1 MCGEKSAALTAL
13 FCTGGSPPRVRRKER
28 RRRGEGVADGI
39 TPACAGKSRRKRRG
53 RYIKRDHPRV
63 CGEKSLAKAI
73 SKPDW
78 GSPPRVRGKV
88 DEHTEPLKA
97 VRITPACAGKSAHQ
111 SDEKSERQDHPRVC
125 GEKHCGGACEWRH
138 VGSPPRVRGKVLLLR
153 QMIKQRGITPACAGK
168 RSIQSGDFTPSRDH
182 PRVCGEK
189 TKESLKK

>member
-1 MCGEKSAALTAL
+1 MGFSVNRRNSLR
-13 FCTGGSPPRVRRKER
+13 SP
-28 RRRGEGVADGI
+28 
-39 TPACAGKSRRKRRG
+39 TCAGKSSAPSSPVASTW
-53 RYIKRDHPRV
+53 DHPRV
-63 CGEKSLAKAI
+63 CGEKYLYIRPQAARI
-73 SKPDW
+73 

-88 DEHTEPLKA
+88 QRSRVVHGQ
-97 VRITPACAGKSAHQ
+97 RGITPACAGKSAHQ